1 MRIFAILALVVG
13 LAAGCSSKTDE
24 VKAKEEANKKAL
36 AQQAAAQEA
45 AKDETAKAPG
55 CSYTLTE
62 FTPGWT
68 AYKFTEKAPVS
79 GTFNTVK
86 ISEMKTGDTLTSVF
100 AGVTGEIE
108 GPSVESNN
116 PARNATIA
124 AAFFGKFVD
133 AAKITAKVTGA
144 TGDDKVGLLMVS
156 VTMNGVTKAL
166 QMKHEG
172 LKEDGTIVAKANID
186 MLDFA
191 LQAAFDSIHTTCK
204 DLHTGKDG
212 IAKTW
217 TEVEVSI
224 AAKVTKTCT

>member
-1 MRIFAILALVVG
+1 MKIFAILALVVG
-13 LAAGCSSKTDE
+13 LASGCTSKTDE

-36 AQQAAAQEA
+36 AQQAAEEA
-45 AKDETAKAPG
+45 AKPKAPG

-86 ISEMKTGDTLTSVF
+86 ISEMKTGDTLTSIF

-108 GPSVESNN
+108 GASVESNN

-124 AAFFGKFVD
+124 AAFFGKFAE
-133 AAKITAKVTGA
+133 AAKISGKITGA
-144 TGDDKVGLLMVS
+144 TGDDKLGLLMVS

-166 QMKHEG
+166 QLKHDG
-172 LKEDGTIVAKANID
+172 LKEDGTVVAKATID
-186 MLDFA
+186 MMDFG
-191 LQAAFDSIHTTCK
+191 LKAAFDSIHETCK
-204 DLHTGKDG
+204 ELHTGKDG
-212 IAKTW
+212 VAKTW
-217 TEVEVSI
+217 TELEVSI
-224 AAKVTKTCT
+224 AAKVTKTCS

>member
-13 LAAGCSSKTDE
+13 RAAGCSSKTDE

-36 AQQAAAQEA
+36 AQQEA

-79 GTFNTVK
+79 GTFYTVK
-86 ISEMKTGDTLTSVF
+86 IREMKTGDTLTSVF

-108 GPSVESNN
+108 GPSVESNS
-116 PARNATIA
+116 PARNAPIA

-133 AAKITAKVTGA
+133 IR
-144 TGDDKVGLLMVS
+144 
-156 VTMNGVTKAL
+156 
-166 QMKHEG
+166 
-172 LKEDGTIVAKANID
+172 
-186 MLDFA
+186 
-191 LQAAFDSIHTTCK
+191 C
-204 DLHTGKDG
+204 
-212 IAKTW
+212 
-217 TEVEVSI
+217 
-224 AAKVTKTCT
+224 